1 MQVAV
6 AMPRI
11 VRVGPEY
18 EVLGLSGD
26 YREAELILNIANEA
40 LRSLLVAVVVLA
52 GASWRAALPWRCRVS
67 RFLSVE
73 LRCRD
78 QIAPGRNKQERN
90 RFGQIP

>member
-40 LRSLLVAVVVLA
+40 LRSLLAAVVVLA
-52 GASWRAALPWRCRVS
+52 GGSWRTALPW
-67 RFLSVE
+67 L
-73 LRCRD
+73 LRKPVLLRGTTVLGSD
-78 QIAPGRNKQERN
+78 SS
-90 RFGQIP
+90 